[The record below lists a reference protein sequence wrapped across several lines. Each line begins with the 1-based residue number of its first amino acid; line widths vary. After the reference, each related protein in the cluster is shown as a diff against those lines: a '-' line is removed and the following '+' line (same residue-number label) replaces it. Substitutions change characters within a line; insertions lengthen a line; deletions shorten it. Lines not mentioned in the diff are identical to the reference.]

1 MCTCIFLLRQEFF
14 NIILINNLS
23 FFDGGVTR
31 RTESLKFVVGFQGSC
46 IITPWPPVD
55 FLSLCTVLS
64 VFVMRVFQ

>member
-46 IITPWPPVD
+46 IITPWPPAD
-55 FLSLCTVLS
+55 FLSLYAL
-64 VFVMRVFQ
+64 FFQFL